1 MANLICLH
9 STEKP
14 ELIWLNTDA
23 IISVVDVRPIK
34 NYTLVT
40 TFAGAPLEYHVK
52 ETGDS
57 VVGLIEGRT
66 MQTRDYYVSI

>member
-9 STEKP
+9 STRKP

-23 IISVVDVRPIK
+23 ILSVVDMRPIK
-34 NYTLVT
+34 NFTLVTMVT

-52 ETGDS
+52 ETGAS
-57 VVGLIEGRT
+57 VVGLIEGGKL
-66 MQTRDYYVSI
+66 